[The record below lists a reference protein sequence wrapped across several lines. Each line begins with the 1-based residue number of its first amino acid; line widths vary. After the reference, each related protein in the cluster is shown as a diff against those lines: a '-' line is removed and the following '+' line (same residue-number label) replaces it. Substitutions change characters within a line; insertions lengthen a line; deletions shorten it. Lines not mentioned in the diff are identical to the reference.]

1 MVQFLRQFTA
11 EGQLDFYIPHRYK
24 EGYGI
29 SQQGIEYAI
38 AGGYTL
44 VIALDCGI
52 KSVSLIGAA
61 KEKSIEFVVCDHH
74 LPGEELPP
82 AHAILNPKQSDC
94 AYPYKDLC
102 GCGVGFKLI
111 SALAERMQLPAG
123 TIEDYLDLTA
133 TAIAA
138 DIVPMTG
145 ENRLIAFY
153 GLKKANTNP
162 NIGIQAL
169 KKLSGITGEMDIHKL
184 VFMIAPRVNAA
195 GRMDDARK
203 AVNMFLSESEEE
215 AVFYAEQLHADNS
228 ERKEADQQMTTEAL
242 SILEADPLN
251 QDKKTTV
258 IYRPH
263 WRKGVIG
270 IVASRLTE
278 YFYRPTIVFTQS
290 GEFIT
295 GSARSVAGFNLYDAI
310 DACSEHLVTYG
321 GHFAA
326 AGLTVH
332 PDRFAS
338 FREAFEQ
345 TVAFQIK
352 PEQLVPVIDI
362 NQEIGFNQITQS
374 FYNILRQME
383 PFGPDN
389 MRPVFVSKG
398 VADTGHSYIVK
409 EQHLKLV
416 VQQNG
421 VTLTGIIFRGAHLLS
436 LLQKGPVD
444 IVYTVVENEFRG
456 NKTLQLQVLDLR
468 SQKN

>member
-1 MVQFLRQFTA
+1 
-11 EGQLDFYIPHRYK
+11 
-24 EGYGI
+24 
-29 SQQGIEYAI
+29 
-38 AGGYTL
+38 
-44 VIALDCGI
+44 
-52 KSVSLIGAA
+52 
-61 KEKSIEFVVCDHH
+61 
-74 LPGEELPP
+74 
-82 AHAILNPKQSDC
+82 
-94 AYPYKDLC
+94 
-102 GCGVGFKLI
+102 
-111 SALAERMQLPAG
+111 
-123 TIEDYLDLTA
+123 LTA

-153 GLKKANTNP
+153 GLKKANSNP

-389 MRPVFVSKG
+389 MRPVFVSRG
-398 VADTGHSYIVK
+398 VEDTGHSHLVK

-416 VQQNG
+416 VRQNG
-421 VTLTGIIFRGAHLLS
+421 VTLTGILFRGAHLLS
-436 LLQKGPVD
+436 EMQKGPVD
-444 IVYTVVENEFRG
+444 IVYTIIENEFRG
-456 NKTLQLQVLDLR
+456 NKTLQLQVVDLKF
-468 SQKN
+468 QKNF